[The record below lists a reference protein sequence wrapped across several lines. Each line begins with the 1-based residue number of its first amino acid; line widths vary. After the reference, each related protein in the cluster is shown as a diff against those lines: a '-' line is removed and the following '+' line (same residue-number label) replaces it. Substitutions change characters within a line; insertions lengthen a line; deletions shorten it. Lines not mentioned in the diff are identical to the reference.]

1 MPNSLCLPK
10 ATDHFK
16 QSGPA
21 CQKSRSVSEKM
32 SKATLCFK
40 GFDVCPGRFFS
51 GEMKCGFW
59 HPTRSGMIPRQ
70 PKVKLAHENRLK
82 KRELANSL

>member
-10 ATDHFK
+10 ATFCFK

-21 CQKSRSVSEKM
+21 CQKPRSVSEKK

-40 GFDVCPGRFFS
+40 GSDVCPGRFFS
-51 GEMKCGFW
+51 SEMKRGVW
-59 HPTRSGMIPRQ
+59 
-70 PKVKLAHENRLK
+70 LK
-82 KRELANSL
+82 K